1 MQHKW
6 NIMPVMLIFV
16 KNLKYLIIWINVYRF
31 FVKKYNYFALFNIG
45 ACSKPNNSIIMTD
58 RKTRLAVVLITS
70 LFFLWG
76 FALNLNPILIPHLKK
91 ACQLSDFQSALIDSA
106 SYIAYFLFALPAG
119 LFMKKYGYKAGIT
132 LGLLLFAF
140 GTFLFYPAAEFR
152 QFSFFL
158 VALFIIASGL
168 TMLET
173 AANPYITV
181 LGDAE
186 TATQRLNFAQS
197 FNGLAAFLAPLM
209 GGFFILSGK
218 TLTDEEQLAMPANQL
233 EAYLNS
239 EAASVQIPFL
249 LIGAVVLVVAVL
261 IWRTKLPEIVNED
274 ASTEEVTGSVWGEKN
289 LILGVLAQFFY
300 VGAQVCIS
308 SFFIRFSDKVAGIDE
323 KTAAYFLSGAFLS
336 FMIGRFIGTYLMRF
350 IAPPKLLAI
359 YSVINI
365 GLVLVAVVTNGMV
378 AMYALVGVQFFMSIM
393 FPTIF
398 ALSIRGLGAKT
409 KIGSSLVIMSIVGG
423 AVFPVIMGQ
432 VSDVSSIQTAYIVP
446 GLCFLVVLYFAVRNN
461 SIKNVTLGASH

>member
-1 MQHKW
+1 
-6 NIMPVMLIFV
+6 
-16 KNLKYLIIWINVYRF
+16 
-31 FVKKYNYFALFNIG
+31 
-45 ACSKPNNSIIMTD
+45 MTD
-58 RKTRLAVVLITS
+58 RKTRLAIILITS

-106 SYIAYFLFALPAG
+106 SYIAYFLIALPAG
-119 LFMKKYGYKAGIT
+119 LFMKRFGYKAGIT
-132 LGLLLFAF
+132 LGLLLFAV
-140 GTFLFYPAAEFR
+140 GTFMFYPAAEMRHFG
-152 QFSFFL
+152 FFL
-158 VALFIIASGL
+158 FALFVIASGL

-181 LGDAE
+181 LGDSE
-186 TATQRLNFAQS
+186 SATQRLNFAQS

-209 GGFFILSGK
+209 GGTFILSGK
-218 TLTDEEQLAMPANQL
+218 TLSEQEQQAMSPEQLDS
-233 EAYLNS
+233 YLNA
-239 EAASVQIPFL
+239 EASSVQMPFL
-249 LIGAVVLVVAVL
+249 VIGIVVLLVAVM
-261 IWRTKLPEIVNED
+261 IWRTALPEIK
-274 ASTEEVTGSVWGEKN
+274 EEADTSDKVRGSIWEEKN
-289 LILGVLAQFFY
+289 LILGVAAQFFY

-323 KTAAYFLSGAFLS
+323 KTAAYVLSGAFLS

-350 IAPPKLLAI
+350 VAPPRLLAL
-359 YSVINI
+359 YSVINVALLI
-365 GLVLVAVVTNGMV
+365 LAVLTHGMV
-378 AMYALVGVQFFMSIM
+378 SVYALVAVQFFMSIM

-398 ALSIRGLGAKT
+398 ALSIRGLGEKT

-446 GLCFLVVLYFAVRNN
+446 AVCFLVVLYFAIKNN